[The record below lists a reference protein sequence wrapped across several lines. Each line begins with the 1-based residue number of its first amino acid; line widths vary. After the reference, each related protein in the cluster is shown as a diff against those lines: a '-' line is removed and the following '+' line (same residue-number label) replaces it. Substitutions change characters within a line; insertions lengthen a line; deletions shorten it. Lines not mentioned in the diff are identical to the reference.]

1 MNKEQEAK
9 INAFFSLASM
19 GVTGF
24 ELLFVTAVP
33 IYLWGW
39 LRGLLVASALTSGL
53 HIVFLLKRLIV
64 VISAMKYSAP
74 SKIVR
79 P

>member
-1 MNKEQEAK
+1 MNEKQKGK
-9 INAFFSLASM
+9 INAFFGLANLA
-19 GVTGF
+19 VTGF
-24 ELLFVTAVP
+24 ELLFITAVP

-39 LRGLLVASALTSGL
+39 LRGLLISSALTSGL
-53 HIVFLLKRLIV
+53 HIVSLLKRLIV